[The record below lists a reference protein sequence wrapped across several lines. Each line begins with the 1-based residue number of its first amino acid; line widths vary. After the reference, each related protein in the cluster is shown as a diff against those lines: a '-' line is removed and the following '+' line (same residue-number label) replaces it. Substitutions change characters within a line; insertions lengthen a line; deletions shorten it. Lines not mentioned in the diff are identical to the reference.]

1 MRAPTLRVLLLA
13 LLAAAAAGCH
23 YGPRIE
29 TFEPA
34 RSPEGIHV
42 KLDLQAG
49 ATVSEISGE
58 LLAVREDG
66 LLLNVPTDRGATFRS
81 PRRVTLVAYRYVR
94 KVDARPL
101 SDQSP
106 ATSVAD
112 RETLRRLSRFPQ
124 GLSTE
129 LLDALM
135 VTQDQTALAVVGGSE

>member
-1 MRAPTLRVLLLA
+1 MRAPTPRVLLLA

-34 RSPEGIHV
+34 RNPEGIQV

-49 ATVSEISGE
+49 PTVGEISGE

-66 LLLNVPTDRGATFRS
+66 LLLNVLSNPAAGFGSTRE
-81 PRRVTLVAYRYVR
+81 VTLVAYRYIR
-94 KVDARPL
+94 KVDASPL

-106 ATSVAD
+106 VTSAAD
-112 RETLRRLSRFPQ
+112 RETLRRVSRFPQ

-135 VTQDQTALAVVGGSE
+135 VAQGQAALAVVGPPE